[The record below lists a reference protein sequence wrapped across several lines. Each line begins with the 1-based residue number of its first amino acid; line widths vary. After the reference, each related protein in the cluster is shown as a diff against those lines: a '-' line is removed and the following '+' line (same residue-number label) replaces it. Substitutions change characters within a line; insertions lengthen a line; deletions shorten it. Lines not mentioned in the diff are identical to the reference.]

1 MTAVSTKSLCY
12 QFNWQCV
19 DCLQGNCVAALVTML
34 LNPVPSLVNFF
45 SDGIYSFTALESLM
59 QQREQI
65 KIEMVCKVLFVNESE
80 AGLGNLGKI
89 YYQCQAVNNNLLV
102 QGN

>member
-34 LNPVPSLVNFF
+34 LNPVPSLVNF
-45 SDGIYSFTALESLM
+45 SDDIYSFTALESLM

-80 AGLGNLGKI
+80 AGLENFGKI
-89 YYQCQAVNNNLLV
+89 YYQCQAANNLLV
-102 QGN
+102 QDN